1 MHVAMVLT
9 DKKIRELVK
18 KEELIVPFNESNLQ
32 SESYDVTIG
41 TEITELS
48 KEIHC
53 IDISKQET
61 VDNIYINIGKW
72 IYYFSEAIFTC
83 IFKGN
88 FKSAG

>member
-61 VDNIYINIGKW
+61 YKWSGKKQLPAECHREVQ
-72 IYYFSEAIFTC
+72 YRRF
-83 IFKGN
+83 
-88 FKSAG
+88 